1 MSAPIEIPLG
11 EAAGQ
16 NEPRWVRLRNLI
28 DTYPKDSGIL
38 KELIQNAD
46 DGQAREVRII
56 LDERSHDDNPLAQ
69 DHGWRLVCGP
79 AIVAFND
86 QPFSEQDFRN
96 LENLANSAKIEDA
109 FKTGRFGLGFNSVYN
124 VTDFPILLT
133 DKKLWCLDPCEI
145 LVRKPVGGERWELK
159 NLTGTQL
166 ESITSLFDVVGYNPK
181 NESFPATAIRLPLRT
196 NQHIQFNQDPDQP
209 QGRARISSTPFLAD
223 EFTDLVKGL
232 SEIGHEIL
240 LFLKNV
246 ESISCERISGSGEHE
261 TLFKIEITNAEQVRE
276 SRSQINAVLKKG
288 LEHALTEVSAAPNGA
303 LEATFEVSV
312 RVTHQAGHTEQTD
325 WLVSTGLFAGQNN
338 SLVQLSQEL
347 KTQGERGLPHS
358 GVAICLA
365 KTKKP
370 FPKLEGRV
378 FCYLPIASDE
388 YTGKLP
394 VHVHGAFSLDDKRV
408 SLTGHR
414 QDEQG
419 KQKLLAQWNDLLM
432 KEGVARAYA
441 SALSKLTLLPSIK
454 LRLEDRAKAIYA
466 LFPPSLDTLSAHHRT
481 LVEQAV
487 RELAICPIFLDV
499 HANWQPAS
507 ELLQFD
513 EDEDLET
520 CLAVEGFAFAAPRVP
535 THVQSLLR
543 QVGLPL
549 TPLSAVHI
557 RDHFVVEEVLV
568 CEVDEHPF
576 EGLRSCEAIIAVA
589 NFLMRQ
595 QEDDLTGLPLGLAD
609 DGRVHSLSS
618 EEPLVIG
625 TPRQREILSICPD
638 RLASASLNELW
649 DGVNGDLPKGF
660 SRANPDVWLPLLA
673 EHFKANG
680 IPAPKLCPSDKNLPS
695 TPWLKEV
702 LEELNAL
709 PDESK
714 PQDQLIDSVPMVPD
728 DSGFLFRPGTAST
741 PLLLQLNEKSAGTFL
756 DALGVSYRVLS
767 PQNPLTKPLTVFR
780 DKYERVW
787 SLHPGDLIDSIHES
801 LEQLNQEP
809 RTWAAREIVEPLL
822 ETLERNWLREEMA
835 EDEDRLAKLKVLPI
849 FEDSA
854 GSFGVV
860 DETCFSTGQDFT
872 PPKSMGDLRLIRGGA
887 CPQVLQS
894 LGVKAF
900 SRRALLEQCLL
911 PNYEDQ
917 VPEVR
922 RDWLRWIRDEWN
934 RLIGEFDGGS
944 DELVELLEDEE
955 LIQTENGKLVSAT
968 ACYHPAERSVL
979 LPLIGDVAEFP
990 DMSFY
995 VDEQPLWYE
1004 LFTRLGILKTPD
1016 TQHLADQIWAL
1027 MEMVEEK
1034 GLHEQTRTTLIGL
1047 AKHIFAHWRD
1057 HAQTEVETNPGSFLP
1072 FEEVL
1077 RNECW
1082 LPAANGTELT
1092 HYLAAKDPE
1101 DRLFRPADLTPY
1113 AQGHLIASVCPLLPN
1128 ALGMTSSEV
1137 LRALGIDYQVSWLA
1151 VAKHFECL
1159 LEFAGDDALPDH
1171 VLAEL
1176 KRPITQIYRFFGQLD
1191 VQTTHDDEPQPLAN
1205 RIAEH
1210 FAQLPCILV
1219 PEERRF
1225 FLPEDVYRTGSRGL
1239 RPIKQVAFS
1248 NDSTVDQGMAVL
1260 GRRPEPSI
1268 QDLAQT
1274 LQRLADEQT
1283 EPLADHL
1290 RLAVMRCLELLT
1302 DKVIEAGDES
1312 GGLPDVRVL
1321 NRAGYLVAPDTVFM
1335 LSDIGAHAS
1344 LEVGEEE
1351 MLDQDTP
1358 QRVIQCWQIPHIRQA
1373 KVTPFEYSPAENSAF
1388 LEESESLQ
1396 SQIYHPQFH
1405 AGVARI
1411 VYHQTGTLPLSLDE
1425 LNELTILPCRTL
1437 RCTHE
1442 LTLGGVL
1449 RSLGRWEEDCCLHSA
1464 DSGLRMLVNEGAFEE
1479 DVLFERVATSLADLV
1494 SETGLTDYASLVKI
1508 LQCDPMAIARILTR
1522 LGVRPLPVSDTT
1534 EIEGQTIPSD
1544 DYFTPDAEDL
1554 AGEAHGEVSETE
1566 AADEGGKETVYSES
1580 SQTLDD
1586 EEDFDELDD
1595 DDEAD
1600 EELGDDDESEQI
1612 DEDVGDE
1619 TTADSSEQGL
1629 SQKPRTGTGSSEGNS
1644 RPRRPAGSGNG
1655 SGRGA
1660 RPPDTETTVRTHR
1673 RMLPGQGNGN
1683 SAPSS
1688 NTPPKFRQQDAIW
1701 ISRPAPKRQEE
1712 PQNPA
1717 PTDPLND
1724 EERPNHAIGR
1734 NAMGM
1739 VMAYERLQGRR
1750 PRPMAHANPGYDI
1763 ESLQGRVVERY
1774 IEVKGIDGAWGA
1786 NGVPLSPIQLKYAQE
1801 KGEQFWLYV
1810 VEHARHSNL
1819 ARIHAIQNPAAL
1831 INQYRF
1837 DVGWSRAACES
1848 FDIKD
1853 FPRPEEGRE
1862 LVMLN
1867 DNGSV
1872 EKEGIIFE
1880 VSENGSQVDLQVKF
1894 DPDKPATSVIYNP
1907 KYMFVRKANV
1917 TTV

>member
-56 LDERSHDDNPLAQ
+56 LDERNHDIPLAR
-69 DHGWRLVCGP
+69 DDSWKLLCGP

-86 QPFSEQDFRN
+86 QPFSEQDFTN
-96 LENLANSAKIEDA
+96 LRNLANSAKIEDA

-133 DKKLWCLDPCEI
+133 GEKLWCLDPCQTLLQRPE
-145 LVRKPVGGERWELK
+145 GGMFWQLRSLK
-159 NLTGTQL
+159 GTPL
-166 ESITSLFDVVGYNPK
+166 EHIASLFDSVGYQPGGGHY
-181 NESFPATAIRLPLRT
+181 PATAIRLPLRT
-196 NQHIQFNQDPDQP
+196 HKHIQFNQDPDQP
-209 QGRARISSTPFLAD
+209 QGRARISATPFLAD

-246 ESISCERISGSGEHE
+246 ESICCERISESGQPE
-261 TLFKIEITNAEQVRE
+261 TLLKIEITNAEQVRE
-276 SRSQINAVLKKG
+276 SRSQINEVLKKG
-288 LEHALTEVSAAPNGA
+288 LEHALTETSSAPNGA
-303 LEATFEVSV
+303 LEATCEVSV
-312 RVTHQAGHTEQTD
+312 LVTHQAGQSEQSE
-325 WLVSTGLFAGQNN
+325 WLVSTGLFAGQND
-338 SLVQLSQEL
+338 SLIQLSREL
-347 KTQGERGLPHS
+347 QTHGERGLPHS

-365 KTKKP
+365 KSKKL
-370 FPKLEGRV
+370 FPKLNGRV
-378 FCYLPIASDE
+378 FCYLPIASNE
-388 YTGKLP
+388 YTGQLP
-394 VHVHGAFSLDDKRV
+394 VHVHGAFSLENSRT
-408 SLTGHR
+408 SLTSHR
-414 QDEQG
+414 SDEHG
-419 KQKLLAQWNDLLM
+419 KQRLLAQWNDLLM

-441 SALSKLTLLPSIK
+441 SVLSKLTLLPSIK
-454 LRLEDRAKAIYA
+454 LPIEDRAKAIYA
-466 LFPPSLDTLSAHHRT
+466 LFPPSLDKLSAHHRT
-481 LVEQAV
+481 MVEQAV

-499 HANWQPAS
+499 HSKWQPAK
-507 ELLQFD
+507 ELLEFD
-513 EDEDLET
+513 EDADLEK
-520 CLAVEGFAFAAPRVP
+520 CLATEGFIFAHPRVP
-535 THVQSLLR
+535 LHVQTLLREVGHPLSLL
-543 QVGLPL
+543 
-549 TPLSAVHI
+549 TAAHI
-557 RDHFVVEEVLV
+557 RDHFEIEEVLD

-576 EGLRSCEAIIAVA
+576 DGLRSYEAIIAVA
-589 NFLMRQ
+589 SFLMRQ
-595 QEDDLTGLPLGLAD
+595 KEDDWTGLPLGLTD

-625 TPRQREILSICPD
+625 TLRQREILSICPD
-638 RLASASLNELW
+638 RLASAKLNELW
-649 DGVNGDLPKGF
+649 DGVDGDVPEGLSK
-660 SRANPDVWLPLLA
+660 AIPDVWLPLLA
-673 EHFKANG
+673 EHFEANG
-680 IPAPKLCPSDKNLPS
+680 SPAPKLCPSDKKFPTTS
-695 TPWLKEV
+695 WLKEV
-702 LEELNAL
+702 LDELNAL
-709 PDESK
+709 PDEAEPEDK
-714 PQDQLIDSVPMVPD
+714 LIDSVPLVPD
-728 DSGFLFRPGTAST
+728 DSGTLHCPGNAST

-756 DALGVSYRVLS
+756 DALGVRYRVLS

-780 DKYERVW
+780 DKYELVW
-787 SLHPGDLIDSIHES
+787 SLHPGDLIDSIHAS
-801 LEQLNQEP
+801 LEELNREP
-809 RTWAAREIVEPLL
+809 RTWASRRIVEPLL
-822 ETLERNWLREEMA
+822 ETLERNWLREEMV

-860 DETCFSTGQDFT
+860 DDSCFSTGQDFT
-872 PPKSMGDLRLIRGGA
+872 PPKSMGGLRLIRGGA
-887 CPQVLQS
+887 CPQVLKS

-922 RDWLRWIRDEWN
+922 RDWLRWIRDEWH
-934 RLIGEFDGGS
+934 RLIGEFDDGS
-944 DELVELLEDEE
+944 DALVDLLEEEE
-955 LIQTENGKLVSAT
+955 LIQTENGHLVSAT
-968 ACYHPAERSVL
+968 VCYHPTERSVL

-995 VDEQPLWYE
+995 MDEQPLWYE
-1004 LFTRLGILKTPD
+1004 LFTRLGILRSPD

-1027 MEMVEEK
+1027 MEIVEEK
-1034 GLHEQTRTTLIGL
+1034 GLNEQARTTLIGL

-1057 HAQTEVETNPGSFLP
+1057 HAQTQVDTSPGNSLP
-1072 FEEVL
+1072 FGEVL
-1077 RNECW
+1077 RTECW
-1082 LPAANGTELT
+1082 LPAANGTELS

-1101 DRLFRPADLTPY
+1101 DRLFRPVELTPY

-1137 LRALGIDYQVSWLA
+1137 LRALGIEYQISWVA
-1151 VAKHFECL
+1151 VAKHFEHL
-1159 LEFAGDDALPDH
+1159 LELAADDVLSEAALVD
-1171 VLAEL
+1171 L

-1191 VQTTHDDEPQPLAN
+1191 VQTSHDDEPQPLAK

-1248 NDSTVDQGMAVL
+1248 SDSAVDQGMAVL
-1260 GRRPEPSI
+1260 GRCPEPSI

-1274 LQRLADEQT
+1274 LRRLADEQT
-1283 EPLADHL
+1283 EPLADDL

-1312 GGLPDVRVL
+1312 GGLPEVRVL
-1321 NRAGYLVAPDTVFM
+1321 NQAGYMVPPDTVFM
-1335 LSDIGAHAS
+1335 LGDVGAHAS

-1373 KVTPFEYSPAENSAF
+1373 KVTPFEYSPAEASAF
-1388 LEESESLQ
+1388 LGECESLQ
-1396 SQIYHPQFH
+1396 SQINHPQFH

-1425 LNELTILPCRTL
+1425 LNELIILPCRTL

-1508 LQCDPMAIARILTR
+1508 LQCNPMAIARILTR

-1534 EIEGQTIPSD
+1534 EIEGQTIRSD

-1554 AGEAHGEVSETE
+1554 DDEAHGEVSETVS
-1566 AADEGGKETVYSES
+1566 ADDEVEETVHSES

-1586 EEDFDELDD
+1586 EEDGDELDD
-1595 DDEAD
+1595 EEVDEGEEED
-1600 EELGDDDESEQI
+1600 EQTYVDAE
-1612 DEDVGDE
+1612 DE
-1619 TTADSSEQGL
+1619 TAADSSEQGL

-1644 RPRRPAGSGNG
+1644 RPPRSGGSGTGVGRRNG
-1655 SGRGA
+1655 NGRGA
-1660 RPPDTETTVRTHR
+1660 RQPDTETTVRTHR
-1673 RMLPGQGNGN
+1673 RMLPGQGSG
-1683 SAPSS
+1683 SPTSGS

-1701 ISRPAPKRQEE
+1701 ISRPAPKRQED
-1712 PQNPA
+1712 PLKPA

-1734 NAMGM
+1734 NAVGM
-1739 VMAYERLQGRR
+1739 VMAYERLQDRR
-1750 PRPMAHANPGYDI
+1750 PRSMAHANPGYDI
-1763 ESLQGRVVERY
+1763 ESLKGRVVERY

-1810 VEHARHSNL
+1810 VEHARDSKL

-1837 DVGWSRAACES
+1837 DKGWSNAACEN
-1848 FDIKD
+1848 FEVKD
-1853 FPRPEEGRE
+1853 FPKPEEGRW
-1862 LVMLN
+1862 LVIL
-1867 DNGSV
+1867 DDDGSV
-1872 EKEGIIFE
+1872 EKEGEIID
-1880 VSENGSQVDLQVKF
+1880 VTVNGSQLDLRVRFK
-1894 DPDKPATSVIYNP
+1894 PDIPFTSVIYNP
-1907 KYMFVRKANV
+1907 RYMFVRSPK
-1917 TTV
+1917 